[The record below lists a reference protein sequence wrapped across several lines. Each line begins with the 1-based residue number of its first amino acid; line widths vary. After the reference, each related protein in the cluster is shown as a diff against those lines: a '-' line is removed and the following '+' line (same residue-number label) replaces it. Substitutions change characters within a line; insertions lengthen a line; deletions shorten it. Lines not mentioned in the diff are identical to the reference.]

1 MAETPLQQTPLHDL
15 HLRLGA
21 RLVPFAGYAM
31 PVQYPTGLM
40 AEHKQCRAAAALFDV
55 SHMGQ
60 LRLVGADAAAA
71 LETLV
76 PMDAVDLAAGR
87 LLYEEWV
94 AHGQGSGGDVP
105 ERFSNAHGSHQSSL
119 GLFRTLGTYQ
129 GANGYS
135 LRMEGL
141 EPGINDAAA
150 PRAIVV
156 HGADYVD
163 PDRGRRMGR
172 LGRSWGCPAV
182 RRAIARPLI
191 DALSDGQF
199 LFAYAPDP
207 QWLRDSP
214 YAACAAGAIA
224 GGGATAGATAS
235 VTVPATAS
243 NTRAPSG
250 GEATSGRPAVAASVS
265 TTQQARPIAPTT
277 SEPSPNQS

>member
-1 MAETPLQQTPLHDL
+1 MLLALLAWSA
-15 HLRLGA
+15 GA
-21 RLVPFAGYAM
+21 QAAPALPAGALA
-31 PVQYPTGLM
+31 PAPPRTAAAGGPQ
-40 AEHKQCRAAAALFDV
+40 AAAL
-55 SHMGQ
+55 S
-60 LRLVGADAAAA
+60 RLAPDADPRVLALALSAMHCAQAAGTGTAA
-71 LETLV
+71 RRL
-76 PMDAVDLAAGR
+76 AVIDYRRSSLLPRLWVFDLAAGR

-214 YAACAAGAIA
+214 YAACAAGAPSP
-224 GGGATAGATAS
+224 TS
-235 VTVPATAS
+235 NSVPAGTA
-243 NTRAPSG
+243 P
-250 GEATSGRPAVAASVS
+250 
-265 TTQQARPIAPTT
+265 
-277 SEPSPNQS
+277 